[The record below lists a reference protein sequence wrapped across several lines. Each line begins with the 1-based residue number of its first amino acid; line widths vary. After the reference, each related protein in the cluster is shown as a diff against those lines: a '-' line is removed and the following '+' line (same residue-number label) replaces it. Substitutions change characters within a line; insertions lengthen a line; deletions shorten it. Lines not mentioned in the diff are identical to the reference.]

1 MEKQRLSMKKNG
13 KNICKELKEVRRRI
27 AEENHIPLEIK
38 ECTYE
43 GPCRGTCPR
52 CEAEVRYLENALAGK
67 LRLGKVAT
75 VAGLA
80 LGLASCGGQPQ
91 GEPTPPSGHPSQEGT
106 AGAVS
111 SIPSSEGEAESRGG
125 LSQAESVVEVPD
137 VGEMVVTGVIEDIDE
152 FPSLPEDSN
161 TSGVKTEGPDSY
173 EEGGIEDKVFVVVE
187 DEPEFPGGMEALYK
201 FLQDNVQYPR
211 LVLENGIEGRV
222 YVTFVVETDGSITN
236 PRLLRDIGGGC
247 GQEALRVVKMM
258 PKWKPGKQQG
268 KVVRVQFNLPVNF
281 VLPEDRPRLI
291 EGLAPIEDVPQQNE
305 SPKAPKAPTPQK
317 KADSVKVIVK

>member
-38 ECTYE
+38 ECTSE

-67 LRLGKVAT
+67 LRMGKVAT

-80 LGLASCGGQPQ
+80 LGLASCGG
-91 GEPTPPSGHPSQEGT
+91 G
-106 AGAVS
+106 
-111 SIPSSEGEAESRGG
+111 
-125 LSQAESVVEVPD
+125 QAEMTDTLLRPTSSSTSPNLGEEQRPEVPEGPETSIKVPD
-137 VGEMVVTGVIEDIDE
+137 VGEMVVTGVLEDICE
-152 FPSLPEDSN
+152 MPSLPKDSN
-161 TSGVKTEGPDSY
+161 TSGVKTEAPDCY
-173 EEGGIEDKVFVVVE
+173 EVGGIEDDDALLGVVVE
-187 DEPEFPGGMEALYK
+187 DDPEFSGGMEALYK
-201 FLQDNVQYPR
+201 FLRDNVQYPR
-211 LVLENGIEGRV
+211 LALENGIEGRV
-222 YVTFVVETDGSITN
+222 YVTFVVEEDGSITN

-247 GQEALRVVKMM
+247 GQEAIRVVKMM

-291 EGLAPIEDVPQQNE
+291 EGLAPIENVPQQNE
-305 SPKAPKAPTPQK
+305 SPKGPNAPTPQQQV
-317 KADSVKVIVK
+317 DGVKVIVK

>member
-1 MEKQRLSMKKNG
+1 MKKNG

-43 GPCRGTCPR
+43 GPCKGTCPR

-67 LRLGKVAT
+67 LRMGKVAT

-80 LGLASCGGQPQ
+80 LGLASCGGQV
-91 GEPTPPSGHPSQEGT
+91 T
-106 AGAVS
+106 
-111 SIPSSEGEAESRGG
+111 EGEVICDSFPPQDSTVGTQCMPPDSAQGPETNIK
-125 LSQAESVVEVPD
+125 VPD
-137 VGEMVVTGVIEDIDE
+137 VGEMVVTGVLEDICE
-152 FPSLPEDSN
+152 MPSLPKDSN
-161 TSGVKTEGPDSY
+161 TSGVKTEDPDCY
-173 EEGGIEDKVFVVVE
+173 EVGGIEDDDALLGVVVE
-187 DEPEFPGGMEALYK
+187 DDPEFPGGMEALYK
-201 FLQDNVQYPR
+201 FLQDNVQYPQ
-211 LVLENGIEGRV
+211 LALENGIEGRV
-222 YVTFVVETDGSITN
+222 YVTFVVEEDGSITN

-247 GQEALRVVKMM
+247 GQEAIRVVKMM

-291 EGLAPIEDVPQQNE
+291 EGLAPIEDAPQQNE

-317 KADSVKVIVK
+317 KADGVKVIVK